1 MLFHLKKKK
10 GEKTAF
16 LKNAL
21 NVERNVLYLLSYKE
35 KRSFGL
41 LFSFSLFPFLF
52 TRNYFIFKNL
62 CVFFFQMIPDSESVC
77 QTSEAAVRSTD
88 DVYRKIK
95 NVAEG
100 EAASVTAW
108 KRYQQLVAIVESR
121 GGKFNR
127 KSMIEA
133 IFRGNDLVYAS
144 HWSFH
149 LSISFQIHNKLQF
162 LYQSISIYICMY
174 MYNNSV
180 TIFVERILIARMG
193 SRERK

>member
-41 LFSFSLFPFLF
+41 LFLSLSFSFHLKL
-52 TRNYFIFKNL
+52 FKNL

-144 HWSFH
+144 H
-149 LSISFQIHNKLQF
+149 
-162 LYQSISIYICMY
+162 
-174 MYNNSV
+174 
-180 TIFVERILIARMG
+180 
-193 SRERK
+193 

>member
-1 MLFHLKKKK
+1 MAAVCVSPSSVTVGPLVVVVARSA
-10 GEKTAF
+10 GS
-16 LKNAL
+16 AL
-21 NVERNVLYLLSYKE
+21 RPSNRLRLPPSLLRQNSPLT
-35 KRSFGL
+35 RSWTGGN
-41 LFSFSLFPFLF
+41 S
-52 TRNYFIFKNL
+52 IE
-62 CVFFFQMIPDSESVC
+62 MIPDSESVC

-144 HWSFH
+144 H
-149 LSISFQIHNKLQF
+149 
-162 LYQSISIYICMY
+162 
-174 MYNNSV
+174 
-180 TIFVERILIARMG
+180 
-193 SRERK
+193 

>member
-1 MLFHLKKKK
+1 MSESDLF
-10 GEKTAF
+10 F
-16 LKNAL
+16 L
-21 NVERNVLYLLSYKE
+21 
-35 KRSFGL
+35 
-41 LFSFSLFPFLF
+41 SFSSPFLF
-52 TRNYFIFKNL
+52 VSSLHSKLFRVKI
-62 CVFFFQMIPDSESVC
+62 CFQMIPDSESVC

-144 HWSFH
+144 H
-149 LSISFQIHNKLQF
+149 
-162 LYQSISIYICMY
+162 
-174 MYNNSV
+174 
-180 TIFVERILIARMG
+180 
-193 SRERK
+193 

>member
-21 NVERNVLYLLSYKE
+21 NVERN
-35 KRSFGL
+35 
-41 LFSFSLFPFLF
+41 
-52 TRNYFIFKNL
+52 
-62 CVFFFQMIPDSESVC
+62 MIPDSESVC

-144 HWSFH
+144 H
-149 LSISFQIHNKLQF
+149 
-162 LYQSISIYICMY
+162 
-174 MYNNSV
+174 
-180 TIFVERILIARMG
+180 
-193 SRERK
+193 

>member
-1 MLFHLKKKK
+1 MQRMSREMYYISSLI
-10 GEKTAF
+10 
-16 LKNAL
+16 
-21 NVERNVLYLLSYKE
+21 
-35 KRSFGL
+35 KRRGAL
-41 LFSFSLFPFLF
+41 LFFLSLSFLF
-52 TRNYFIFKNL
+52 FSFEIIQKFV

-162 LYQSISIYICMY
+162 LYQSISIYIYMY

>member
-1 MLFHLKKKK
+1 MLFHLRRKEKKK
-10 GEKTAF
+10 TARLFKKCNECRGKRIMFDLFF
-16 LKNAL
+16 LS
-21 NVERNVLYLLSYKE
+21 LS
-35 KRSFGL
+35 S
-41 LFSFSLFPFLF
+41 PFLF
-52 TRNYFIFKNL
+52 VSSLHSKLFRVKI
-62 CVFFFQMIPDSESVC
+62 CFQMIPDSESVC

-144 HWSFH
+144 H
-149 LSISFQIHNKLQF
+149 
-162 LYQSISIYICMY
+162 
-174 MYNNSV
+174 
-180 TIFVERILIARMG
+180 
-193 SRERK
+193 

>member
-1 MLFHLKKKK
+1 MAAVCVSPSSVTVGPLVVVVVARSV
-10 GEKTAF
+10 GS
-16 LKNAL
+16 AL
-21 NVERNVLYLLSYKE
+21 RA
-35 KRSFGL
+35 
-41 LFSFSLFPFLF
+41 P
-52 TRNYFIFKNL
+52 I
-62 CVFFFQMIPDSESVC
+62 MIPDSESVC

-144 HWSFH
+144 H
-149 LSISFQIHNKLQF
+149 
-162 LYQSISIYICMY
+162 
-174 MYNNSV
+174 
-180 TIFVERILIARMG
+180 
-193 SRERK
+193 